1 MCGIFGRFALTG
13 SVGDLDQLC
22 AATNHLRHRGP
33 DSGGWWAEGPF
44 FLGHRRL
51 SIIDLDTGAQPM
63 ATKDGRFVIVY
74 NGEIYNY
81 LELRS
86 ELISFGYQFFSNS
99 DTEVILAGYR
109 HWGEDVCSRL
119 IGMFAFAIADRLC
132 CSLFVARDRFGE
144 KPLFVCETKMSITFA
159 SEVGAFCY
167 LDNYQAE
174 IDKEALGS
182 YLCLNYVPGDRTLM
196 NGVRRIPPASWR
208 RYTLDKAEQ
217 GTYWVAPTK
226 EHSALNEIQAR
237 NDIQDKIDNA
247 VRICLRSDV
256 PVTLFLSG
264 GIDSSIIAKSAASQ
278 GRLKHA
284 YCLDMPEGSY
294 SELSNAKF
302 VAERLGIELRRVVL
316 SESALLEFMDVVQH
330 MDDPLADSSALAVW
344 TLSREVAK
352 DYKVA
357 LSGDGGD
364 ELFGGYLTYPAT
376 LLHARMRALTPYPA
390 RKTLTHLANS
400 LPVSANKVTLS
411 YKMMRFLRSADLP
424 SSQAHFTWNG
434 TWLPGDASR
443 FLLDESDASNTMQ
456 ALALLAQA
464 HSLGD
469 NPSLLALQIAD
480 TRDYL
485 PNDILTKV
493 DRTTMAFG
501 LESRAPLLDM
511 RVAEAAL
518 SLPKGL
524 KVRGLGKTKYL
535 LRTLADSIYGARV
548 SKAKKQGFSIPVHKW
563 LRGKDGRAL
572 MSDLLSKQS
581 LSELPW
587 LNAAEVKRVES
598 AHLAEKAQLGFELWG
613 LMVLVAWHR
622 ARITS
627 RPLRSNIRGM
637 VKHDFSTDFLHESAS
652 VT

>member
-1 MCGIFGRFALTG
+1 MCGIFGQFALNG
-13 SVGDLDQLC
+13 PVDDLDQLC

-33 DSGGWWAEGPF
+33 DGGGWWAEGAF

-51 SIIDLDTGAQPM
+51 SIIDLNTGDQPM

-86 ELISFGYQFFSNS
+86 ELITLGYQFHSDS
-99 DTEVILAGYR
+99 DTEVILVGYR
-109 HWGEDVCSRL
+109 HWGEDVCKHL
-119 IGMFAFAIADRLC
+119 IGMFAFVIADRLC

-144 KPLFVCETKMSITFA
+144 KPLFVCESQKSITFA

-167 LDNYQAE
+167 LDGYQAE
-174 IDKEALGS
+174 IDKDAIGS

-196 NGVRRIPPASWR
+196 KGVRRIPPASWK
-208 RYTLDKAEQ
+208 RYSTDKIEE
-217 GTYWVAPTK
+217 GTYWEAPIH
-226 EHSALNEIQAR
+226 ERSNLDCIQAM

-302 VAERLGIELRRVVL
+302 VAEQLGIELRRVAL
-316 SESALLEFMDVVQH
+316 SESALFEFMDIVQH

-344 TLSREVAK
+344 SLSREVAK

-376 LLHARMRALTPYPA
+376 LLHAHLRALTPHAA
-390 RKTLTHLANS
+390 RRILAHLAGYI
-400 LPVSANKVTLS
+400 PTSANKVTSS
-411 YKMMRFLRSADLP
+411 YKLMRFLRSADLP
-424 SSQAHFTWNG
+424 SNQAHFTWNG
-434 TWLPGDASR
+434 TWLPQDASR
-443 FLLDESDASNTMQ
+443 FLLDESDASNATQ
-456 ALALLAQA
+456 ALALLSRA

-469 NPSLLALQIAD
+469 KPSLLALQIAD

-518 SLPKGL
+518 SLPKDF
-524 KVRGLGKTKYL
+524 KIRGIGNTKYL
-535 LRTLADSIYGARV
+535 LRKLADSIYGARIGR
-548 SKAKKQGFSIPVHKW
+548 AKKQGFSIPIHKW

-581 LSELPW
+581 ISKLPW
-587 LNAAEVKRVES
+587 LNAAEVERVES
-598 AHLAEKAQLGFELWG
+598 AHLAGKAQLGFELWG

-627 RPLRSNIRGM
+627 RPARTNTQGMIR
-637 VKHDFSTDFLHESAS
+637 HNFATNFSHKPM
-652 VT
+652 